1 MKHIIKTIILGLTLS
16 LLFSCATYYE
26 QVLKS
31 NDVDVKYKA
40 AFMYFNEGKFG
51 KAQEVFESLKLVTQ
65 GTPQEDTVN
74 FYLGL
79 SNYEYGDYVTAE
91 ANFANFIDVYPRSPF
106 AEKAEYLRIECL
118 YDASYRY
125 ELDQTPTYKAMQ
137 IIGEFMY
144 DNPNS
149 EYYAACEAM
158 MLDFRERL
166 DKKSFE
172 SAKLYYVMEDYK
184 ASRYALRNVLKENA
198 DNQYR
203 EDVLYYIALSSY
215 KYAFNSIT
223 SKQKARYL
231 DFVDDYY
238 NFVSEYQE
246 SNYKKELD
254 GLFEKSQNYLEKNK

>member
-1 MKHIIKTIILGLTLS
+1 MKYIIKTIILCLTFAIS
-16 LLFSCATYYE
+16 FSCATQYE

-31 NDVDVKYKA
+31 SDVDFKYKA
-40 AFMYFNEGKFG
+40 AFNYFNAGKFV
-51 KAQEVFESLKLVTQ
+51 KAQEIFESLKLVTQ

-91 ANFANFIDVYPRSPF
+91 ANFSNFINVYPRSPF
-106 AEKAEYLRIECL
+106 AERAEFLRIECL
-118 YDASYRY
+118 YDATYRY
-125 ELDQTPTYKAMQ
+125 ELDQTPTNKAMQ
-137 IIGEFMY
+137 IIAEFMY

-149 EYYAACEAM
+149 EHYAACEAM
-158 MLDFRERL
+158 MLDFKERL

-184 ASRYALRNVLKENA
+184 ASRYALKNVLKENA
-198 DNQYR
+198 ENQYR

-215 KYAFNSIT
+215 KYALNSIS
-223 SKQKARYL
+223 SKQKLRYL

-246 SNYKKELD
+246 SKHKKELD
-254 GLFEKSQNYLEKNK
+254 GLFEKSQRYLEKNK

>member
-1 MKHIIKTIILGLTLS
+1 MNHIIKTIILGLTIS
-16 LLFSCATYYE
+16 LFFSCSTYYE
-26 QVLKS
+26 EVLKS
-31 NDVDVKYKA
+31 NDVDLKYRA
-40 AFMYFNEGKFG
+40 AFQYFNAGKYA
-51 KAQEVFESLKLVTQ
+51 KAQQIFETLKLTTQ

-79 SNYEYGDYVTAE
+79 SNYEYGDYTTAE
-91 ANFANFIDVYPRSPF
+91 ANFASFIEVYPRSPF
-106 AEKAEYLRIECL
+106 AERAEFLRIECL

-144 DNPNS
+144 ENPSS
-149 EYYAACEAM
+149 EHYADCEAM

-166 DKKSFE
+166 DRKSFE
-172 SAKLYYVMEDYK
+172 SAKIYHTMEDYK
-184 ASRYALRNVLKENA
+184 AAKYALKNVLKENA

-203 EDVLYYIALSSY
+203 EDVLYYTALSSY
-215 KYAFNSIT
+215 KYANNSVPE
-223 SKQKARYL
+223 KQKVRYL

-246 SNYKKELD
+246 SKYKKELD
-254 GLFEKSQNYLEKNK
+254 DMFEKSQKFLEKNN